1 MTMTRLVLVATVL
14 VLALAS
20 NAAAGVNGAIGA
32 NWNTPGIVYV
42 TIVSSHS
49 FHGDVQTQCTATAVG
64 ATNTNETQALTGW
77 VYNAVAH
84 GYQINTSFD
93 IIAAGSGAHCTI
105 SLLDGRKLLDQ
116 LQFTSV

>member
-1 MTMTRLVLVATVL
+1 MTMTRLVLLAAVL
-14 VLALAS
+14 VLAFAS
-20 NAAAGVNGAIGA
+20 TATAGVNGAIGA
-32 NWNTPGIVYV
+32 NWNTPGLVKV
-42 TIVSSHS
+42 TVVSSHS
-49 FHGDVQTQCTATAVG
+49 FRGDVQTQCIHTASG
-64 ATNTNETQALTGW
+64 ATDTFATQALTGW

-93 IIAAGSGAHCTI
+93 ITAAGSGAHCTI

>member
-1 MTMTRLVLVATVL
+1 MTMTRLVLIAAVL

-32 NWNTPGIVYV
+32 NWNTPGTVAV
-42 TIVSSHS
+42 TVVSSHS
-49 FHGDVQTQCTATAVG
+49 FHGNVETTCVATAG
-64 ATNTNETQALTGW
+64 TNTDATQALTGW
-77 VYNAVAH
+77 VYNEAAH
-84 GYQINTSFD
+84 GYEIHTSFN
-93 IIAAGSGAHCTI
+93 IAAAGSGAHCTI